1 MKKEIIVYTISD
13 SLGETSQKLL
23 GAASAQYPDISFLNR
38 YNFSFVTTEE
48 ELLEILKDALKDKA
62 LVVSTLVSKQL
73 ITAAKEFSERTGLL
87 YLDLMAPFFELIQAK
102 AGVDPI
108 EEPGRRHQLDRAYF
122 DKISA
127 IEFAVKYDDGK
138 NPQGFLDS
146 DILLLG
152 VSRTSKTPV
161 SMYLANQGYRVSNL
175 PLIPEVPLP
184 PILEE
189 MDPQKMIGLVCSP
202 ETLGQ
207 IRSSRL
213 ASLGLGNETSYTNV
227 ERIEQELAYAEEI
240 FAKYGIP
247 VIDVTAKSVEETAF
261 LIKEKLDERN

>member
-1 MKKEIIVYTISD
+1 
-13 SLGETSQKLL
+13 
-23 GAASAQYPDISFLNR
+23 
-38 YNFSFVTTEE
+38 
-48 ELLEILKDALKDKA
+48 
-62 LVVSTLVSKQL
+62 
-73 ITAAKEFSERTGLL
+73 
-87 YLDLMAPFFELIQAK
+87 
-102 AGVDPI
+102 
-108 EEPGRRHQLDRAYF
+108 
-122 DKISA
+122 
-127 IEFAVKYDDGK
+127 
-138 NPQGFLDS
+138 
-146 DILLLG
+146 
-152 VSRTSKTPV
+152 
-161 SMYLANQGYRVSNL
+161 MYLANQGYRVSNL

-202 ETLGQ
+202 EALGQ

>member
-1 MKKEIIVYTISD
+1 
-13 SLGETSQKLL
+13 
-23 GAASAQYPDISFLNR
+23 
-38 YNFSFVTTEE
+38 
-48 ELLEILKDALKDKA
+48 
-62 LVVSTLVSKQL
+62 
-73 ITAAKEFSERTGLL
+73 
-87 YLDLMAPFFELIQAK
+87 
-102 AGVDPI
+102 
-108 EEPGRRHQLDRAYF
+108 
-122 DKISA
+122 
-127 IEFAVKYDDGK
+127 
-138 NPQGFLDS
+138 PQGFLDS